1 MVRPGSADP
10 RVYLLFHFEG
20 GVYSDR
26 CVADSGAN
34 LATCGKHVRCTTTC
48 LVGQCTPGP
57 LYNSEGGCSITE
69 HFTKMRSLRDE
80 MAVAGK
86 PLDDEEMTAY
96 ILNGLDIDYEPIVS
110 AVLTS
115 ENPIS
120 LTELYSQLLSFESRV
135 ELKGTSGY
143 SANVCT
149 SWRTGCARRACLWA
163 WTWDMSWVWEHV
175 TAPWCFPPT
184 AAAYSNAFG

>member
-1 MVRPGSADP
+1 
-10 RVYLLFHFEG
+10 
-20 GVYSDR
+20 
-26 CVADSGAN
+26 
-34 LATCGKHVRCTTTC
+34 
-48 LVGQCTPGP
+48 
-57 LYNSEGGCSITE
+57 
-69 HFTKMRSLRDE
+69 MRSLRDE

-110 AVLTS
+110 AVLTR

-163 WTWDMSWVWEHV
+163 STWDMSWVWEHV